1 MFCPKCK
8 SILLPKK
15 KGSKVQMVCSGCG
28 LVSQEGKTVIS
39 EKITAKR
46 DDVEVVHKETEPLPT
61 TDVICPKCGNKK
73 AYYWFLQ
80 TRASDE
86 PETQFLKCTACKHQ
100 WRVYD

>member
-15 KGSKVQMVCSGCG
+15 KGTKVQLVCSGCG
-28 LVSQEGKTVIS
+28 YTSGEGKAVIS
-39 EKITAKR
+39 EKVHH
-46 DDVEVVHKETEPLPT
+46 DHKEMEIIRSDTEVLPT

-86 PETQFLKCTACKHQ
+86 PETQFLKCTECKHQ

>member
-15 KGSKVQMVCSGCG
+15 RGSKQVMCCTSCTYCSA
-28 LVSQEGKTVIS
+28 EGKAVIS
-39 EKITAKR
+39 ERVEQDKKKI
-46 DDVEVVHKETEPLPT
+46 EVVKSGAEPLPT
-61 TDVICPKCGNKK
+61 TDVSCPKCGNKK
-73 AYYWFLQ
+73 AYYWFIQ

-86 PETQFLKCTACKHQ
+86 PETQFLKCTACSHQ

>member
-15 KGSKVQMVCSGCG
+15 KGSKMVMVCGGCG
-28 LVSQEGKTVIS
+28 YTAQEGKTTIS
-39 EKITAKR
+39 EKVAQKNDEI
-46 DDVEVVHKETEPLPT
+46 EVVHKETEPLPT

-86 PETQFLKCTACKHQ
+86 PETQFLKCTQCKHQ

>member
-15 KGSKVQMVCSGCG
+15 KGNKQVLCCSSCSYSAG
-28 LVSQEGKTVIS
+28 EGKAVLS
-39 EKITAKR
+39 EKVEQGKLGI
-46 DDVEVVHKETEPLPT
+46 EVVQRDTEPLPT

-86 PETQFLKCTACKHQ
+86 PETQFLKCTECKHQ

>member
-15 KGSKVQMVCSGCG
+15 KGNKVQLACSCG
-28 LVSQEGKTVIS
+28 YVQQDGKAVIS
-39 EKITAKR
+39 EKIAPSGK
-46 DDVEVVHKETEPLPT
+46 DVEVIQKDTEVLPT
-61 TDVICPKCGNKK
+61 TEVICPKCGNKK

>member
-15 KGSKVQMVCSGCG
+15 KGNKQVMCCSNCG
-28 LVSQEGKTVIS
+28 YSSAEGKAVIS
-39 EKITAKR
+39 EKVEQDKKTI
-46 DDVEVVHKETEPLPT
+46 EVVQKDTEPLPT
-61 TDVICPKCGNKK
+61 TDVVCPKCGNKK

>member
-15 KGSKVQMVCSGCG
+15 KGNKQVMCCTSCSYT
-28 LVSQEGKTVIS
+28 SAEGKAVLS
-39 EKITAKR
+39 EKIEQDKKKI
-46 DDVEVVHKETEPLPT
+46 EVVKAGPEALPT
-61 TDVICPKCGNKK
+61 TDVTCPKCGNKK
-73 AYYWFLQ
+73 AYYWFIQ

-86 PETQFLKCTACKHQ
+86 PETQFLKCTACSHQ